1 MTAAAHPPVTTAAAT
16 GPDASEAAAG
26 CCGRPVLA
34 LGPAPDAT
42 RSPERRLLESWLY
55 GLALAAI
62 GYYVLAYLL
71 LPNLWR
77 IIEHRHPALQGLA
90 THAVTRD
97 GIPGDP
103 INVALIGTE
112 GALQRSLIASG
123 WVPAD
128 PITFE
133 SALRIAAASVV
144 HRPYDTAPVSNL
156 YYWDHKQDL
165 VFEQMIGG
173 DPRRRHHVRFW
184 KSADLDDQGRPL
196 WVGAATLD
204 TRAGIS
210 HRTGQITHHIDAA
223 IDQERDLL
231 LAQLNANVTAS
242 VEWIDPFQ
250 PRLRGR
256 NGGGDLY
263 YTDGRLAI
271 VTLP

>member
-1 MTAAAHPPVTTAAAT
+1 
-16 GPDASEAAAG
+16 
-26 CCGRPVLA
+26 
-34 LGPAPDAT
+34 
-42 RSPERRLLESWLY
+42 
-55 GLALAAI
+55 
-62 GYYVLAYLL
+62 
-71 LPNLWR
+71 
-77 IIEHRHPALQGLA
+77 
-90 THAVTRD
+90 
-97 GIPGDP
+97 
-103 INVALIGTE
+103 
-112 GALQRSLIASG
+112 
-123 WVPAD
+123 
-128 PITFE
+128 
-133 SALRIAAASVV
+133 VV

-165 VFEQMIGG
+165 AFEQMIGG

-231 LAQLNANVTAS
+231 LAQLNANFTAS